1 MRTKTAPGSRAL
13 HVALRY
19 LIRVL
24 MCRSPALI
32 NRAACLAPGHPS
44 SSPMYDH
51 IGIGFGPA
59 NLALCISLHENE
71 EARAAQFS
79 MCFLERQPQFAWHP
93 SLLLPGAQLQV
104 SPLKDLATMRDPTS
118 SYTFLNFLH
127 CEGRLMQ
134 YINREEKVPSR
145 REWSAYL
152 AWAARRMDAYVRY
165 GCNVQ
170 DIIPETQENGCVA
183 YRVVYRRDTH
193 IESLLAWNISLAVG
207 GAANV
212 PRVFSA
218 MYEPEADAML
228 PVVHASTF
236 LPQMA
241 RLGATLHAKAAAQ
254 PLRFAIVGG
263 GQSSAEILRYLR
275 GRYPEAALDMIF
287 RAAALVPSDDSPF
300 VNSAA
305 FDPSSVSTFWE
316 SSARQRRAQLAE
328 FKRTN
333 YSVVRNDLLCEVY
346 EMLYD
351 QEIEYREPD
360 EEPKGL
366 VRILANTELVHAE
379 VLPGGRIRIDSCT
392 NAGDTLERSD
402 AYDAVFLGTGFQ
414 RDPSHLPFVRTLA
427 AHFPLLAPHG
437 KREFEAQELA
447 LDEQVAQS
455 HDPETLRA
463 QLRGITRDYRLVPS
477 DGSPSPATLPDT
489 VAMRIP
495 RSRLGREGSRDS
507 SVARS
512 TPDDRDPAPAP
523 PVQAP
528 RDGAVFVFG
537 SNESTHGLS
546 DSLMSMVAHRAGIV
560 TASLLAAKRA

>member
-1 MRTKTAPGSRAL
+1 
-13 HVALRY
+13 
-19 LIRVL
+19 
-24 MCRSPALI
+24 
-32 NRAACLAPGHPS
+32 
-44 SSPMYDH
+44 MYDH

-59 NLALCISLHENE
+59 NLALCISLHESE

-79 MCFLERQPQFAWHP
+79 MCFLEKQPQFAWHP

-152 AWAARRMDAYVRY
+152 AWAAQRMDAYVRY
-165 GCNVQ
+165 GCDVQ
-170 DIIPETQENGCVA
+170 DIVPETQKNGCVA
-183 YRVVYRRDTH
+183 YRVVYRRGGKH
-193 IESLLAWNISLAVG
+193 VESLLAQNVSLAVG
-207 GAANV
+207 GAAHV
-212 PRVFSA
+212 PRVFGA
-218 MYEPEADAML
+218 MYDPNADSML

-241 RLGATLHAKAAAQ
+241 RLGAMLHAKAASQ

-275 GRYPEAALDMIF
+275 GRYPEAALDMMF

-346 EMLYD
+346 EMVYD

-360 EEPKGL
+360 EEAKGL
-366 VRILANTELVHAE
+366 VRILASTELVHAE
-379 VLPGGRIRIDSCT
+379 CLQDGRIRIDTCT

-402 AYDAVFLGTGFQ
+402 IYDAVFLGTGFQ
-414 RDPSHLPFVRTLA
+414 RDPSLLPFVRTLA
-427 AHFPLLAPHG
+427 TRFPLLARDG
-437 KREFEAQELA
+437 KQELEAQELA
-447 LDEQVAQS
+447 LDEQVAQV
-455 HDPETLRA
+455 HDPEALRA

-477 DGSPSPATLPDT
+477 TGTPSPAALPDT
-489 VAMRIP
+489 VAKRIP
-495 RSRLGREGSRDS
+495 HSRLGREGSRES
-507 SVARS
+507 SVARGA
-512 TPDDRDPAPAP
+512 PDARDPEPAP
-523 PVQAP
+523 PTEAP

-560 TASLLAAKRA
+560 TASLLAAKHD